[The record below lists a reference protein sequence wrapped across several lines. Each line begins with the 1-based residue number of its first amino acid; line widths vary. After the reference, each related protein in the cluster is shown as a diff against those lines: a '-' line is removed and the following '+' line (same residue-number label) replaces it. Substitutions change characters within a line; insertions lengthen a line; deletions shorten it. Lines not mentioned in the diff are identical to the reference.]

1 MGYRLEISEVKY
13 KACGGKL
20 FGYCDEEKLK
30 SYKYLLDKGY
40 LDGDEYFTYG
50 FSGDIVLNSD
60 EFKEFI
66 ELYNEDCNK
75 QNRLNGSEKDLII
88 NDKKIKEL
96 LESEE
101 DKLIQWW

>member
-20 FGYCDEEKLK
+20 YGYCDEEKLK
-30 SYKYLLDKGY
+30 SYKWLLDKGY

-50 FSGDIVLNSD
+50 FWGNIVLMPH

-66 ELYNEDCNK
+66 ELYNEDVNE
-75 QNRLNGSEKDLII
+75 QSDGLKDRVI
-88 NDKKIKEL
+88 NDPNIQEL
-96 LESEE
+96 LKSDE
-101 DKLIQWW
+101 DKLIQWY